1 MLFRNYDL
9 YINYDN
15 SLKHNGKRG
24 RNLFSK
30 KEKKQIVHLFCI
42 NI

>member
-15 SLKHNGKRG
+15 SLKHKGNRG
-24 RNLFSK
+24 RNLSFK
-30 KEKKQIVHLFCI
+30 KEKKQIVPLLLY
-42 NI
+42 